1 MGLTAPAALW
11 ALGFLLGA
19 DDPKP
24 KGRDPR
30 GELVH
35 WFEGKSPSQQK
46 QVLAT
51 LDGVALEMGDPYLQS
66 LRTFAERAKS
76 APLSRKGFQETQK
89 ISPDGSF
96 PLRAELPF
104 PLRIEYVFGAAILRK
119 LESPGA
125 VAQKLSPAK
134 QLLSLLDGHLTDF
147 DYALAEL
154 MREMDNDQSS
164 QPFAMF
170 LESWRNGDES
180 FYRALDRTA
189 GTKQGVFFFDAML
202 GEFSE
207 KIVKKL
213 DPKAGTKGLKQLH
226 DDLHQAF
233 LTYRQYRGMREAIAL
248 SVILPPDVKL
258 PKNLQRYEE
267 APAGLQSL
275 REHVALMLAL
285 SGQSFDQLVAAVRS
299 TAPPLPQPIWTGSYT
314 PVEVTQKAMVAG
326 MSTQGLT
333 ADALLAKQREART
346 SLRSRLAEAVKR
358 KIGELGFP
366 LAEKL

>member
-1 MGLTAPAALW
+1 MGLTALAALW
-11 ALGFLLGA
+11 ALGLPVTA
-19 DDPKP
+19 DDSKP

-30 GELVH
+30 AELVH
-35 WFEGKSPSQQK
+35 WFEGKPPTQQK

-66 LRTFAERAKS
+66 LRAFAERAKS
-76 APLSRKGFQETQK
+76 APLARRGFQETQK
-89 ISPDGSF
+89 VSPDGSF

-104 PLRIEYVFGAAILRK
+104 PLRIEYVYGAAILRK
-119 LESPGA
+119 LEPAGA
-125 VAQKLSPAK
+125 SVQKQTPSK
-134 QLLSLLDGHLTDF
+134 QLLSLLDGHLNDL

-154 MREMDNDQSS
+154 MREMDNDESA

-170 LESWRNGDES
+170 LESWRNGEES

-213 DPKAGTKGLKQLH
+213 DPKAGAKSLNQLH

-248 SVILPPDVKL
+248 SVVLPPDVRL

-275 REHVALMLAL
+275 RDHVSLMLAL
-285 SGQSFDQLVAAVRS
+285 SGQSFDHLVTAVRS
-299 TAPPLPQPIWTGSYT
+299 TAPPLPQPLWSGGYA
-314 PVEVTQKAMVAG
+314 PVEVTQKALVAG
-326 MSTQGLT
+326 MATQGLT
-333 ADALLAKQREART
+333 AQALLAQQREMRT

-358 KIGELGFP
+358 KLGEVGFP